1 MMKIGFDAKR
11 LYNNFTGLGN
21 YSRTLVNDLHTNYPE
36 DELFLYS
43 PKIRHTPETDFF
55 LQNPELHTHLHPE
68 AGGAYWRTFSIKK
81 DLKRDGIEL
90 YHGLSHEIPAGTQRT
105 SIKSVVTIHDI
116 IYKTYPDMFTAIDRL
131 IYDRKFRYS
140 CKHADK
146 IIAISECT
154 KNDIIRYF
162 GTPADKIEVIYQA
175 INPVFYK
182 MQDTEKARQ
191 TVAAYH
197 IPEDFLL
204 YVGSINSRK
213 NLLSVIKAYALL
225 PDDLQIPLVIIGKG
239 GQYKDEVLKYAAS
252 RQLISKLILI
262 DNLHDS
268 ETLQAFYQQAKLFV
282 FPSVYEGFGLPV
294 TEALLSKTPVIT
306 SNISS
311 LPEAGGP
318 APVYVP
324 PYDIEAIAES
334 IKHILCDTTART
346 RMIEEGFQYAHQKFD
361 PRTLCTHVHNLYK
374 QLL

>member
-1 MMKIGFDAKR
+1 MRIGFDAKR

-21 YSRTLVNDLHTNYPE
+21 YSRTLVNDLHTHYPGE
-36 DELFLYS
+36 ELHLYS
-43 PKIRHTPETDFF
+43 PKIRHSPETDFF
-55 LQNPELHTHLHPE
+55 LNQPDLHTHLHS
-68 AGGAYWRTFSIKK
+68 GFGSAYWRTFSIKK
-81 DLKRDGIEL
+81 DLKKDGIEL
-90 YHGLSHEIPAGTQRT
+90 YHGLSHEIPVGIQHTP
-105 SIKSVVTIHDI
+105 IKSVVTIHDI
-116 IYKTYPDMFTAIDRL
+116 IYKTYPDMFPAIDRL

-175 INPVFYK
+175 INPIFYR
-182 MQDTEKARQ
+182 MQDAEEARQ
-191 TVAAYH
+191 TVDSYR

-213 NLLSVIKAYALL
+213 NLLSVVKAYALL
-225 PDDLQIPLVIIGKG
+225 PSDLQIPLVIIGKG

-252 RQLISKLILI
+252 RQLMSKLILI

-268 ETLQAFYQQAKLFV
+268 KTLQAFYQRAKLFV

-294 TEALLSKTPVIT
+294 TEALLSKTPVLT
-306 SNISS
+306 SNQSS

-318 APVYVP
+318 APVYVS
-324 PYDIEAIAES
+324 PYDIEAIAEG
-334 IKHILCDTTART
+334 ITHTLCDTAARAK
-346 RMIEEGFQYAHQKFD
+346 MIEAGFEYARQKFD
-361 PRTLCTHVHNLYK
+361 PRTLITQVHDLYK

>member
-1 MMKIGFDAKR
+1 MRIGFDAKR

-21 YSRTLVNDLHTNYPE
+21 YSRTLVRDLHTNYPE
-36 DELFLYS
+36 DEICLYT
-43 PKIRHTPETDFF
+43 PKICHSPETDFF
-55 LQNPELHTHLHPE
+55 LHQTDLHTHLHS
-68 AGGAYWRTFSIKK
+68 GTGNAYWRTFSIKK
-81 DLKRDGIEL
+81 DLKKDRIEL
-90 YHGLSHEIPAGTQRT
+90 YHGLSHEIPVGIQRT
-105 SIKSVVTIHDI
+105 GIKSVVTIHDI
-116 IYKTYPDMFTAIDRL
+116 IYKTYPDMFTAVDRL

-154 KNDIIRYF
+154 KNDIIQYF

-175 INPVFYK
+175 INPIFYQ
-182 MQDTEKARQ
+182 MQSSEEARK
-191 TVAAYH
+191 TVASYH
-197 IPEDFLL
+197 IPDDFLL

-213 NLLSVIKAYALL
+213 NLLSIIKAYTLL
-225 PDDLQIPLVIIGKG
+225 PGDLQIPLVIIGKG

-268 ETLQAFYQQAKLFV
+268 KTLQAFYQQAKLFL

-306 SNISS
+306 SNTSS

-318 APVYVP
+318 APVYVS
-324 PYDIEAIAES
+324 PYDIEAITEG
-334 IKHILCDTTART
+334 IKQILCDTTARIQ
-346 RMIEEGFQYAHQKFD
+346 MIEEGFRFAHQKFD
-361 PRTLCTHVHNLYK
+361 PCTLCTQVHNLYK

>member
-1 MMKIGFDAKR
+1 MKIGFDAKR

-21 YSRTLVNDLHTNYPE
+21 YSRTLVNDLHTNFPE
-36 DELFLYS
+36 DDIYLYS
-43 PKIRHTPETDFF
+43 PKVRHSPETDFF
-55 LQNPELHTHLHPE
+55 LQKPELHTHLHPRF
-68 AGGAYWRTFSIKK
+68 GGAYWRTFSIKK
-81 DLKRDGIEL
+81 DLKRHGIGL
-90 YHGLSHEIPAGTQRT
+90 YHGLSHEIPVGIQHTP
-105 SIKSVVTIHDI
+105 IKSVVTIHDI
-116 IYKTYPDMFTAIDRL
+116 IYKTYPDMFTAVDRL

-140 CKHADK
+140 CKYADK

-175 INPVFYK
+175 INPVFYR
-182 MQDTEKARQ
+182 MQDQGKARQ
-191 TVAAYH
+191 TVASFR
-197 IPEDFLL
+197 IPDDYLL

-213 NLLSVIKAYALL
+213 NLLSVVKAYTLL

-252 RQLISKLILI
+252 HGLMPKLILI

-268 ETLQAFYQQAKLFV
+268 ETLQAFYQCAKLFI

-306 SNISS
+306 SNVSS
-311 LPEAGGP
+311 LPEAGGS
-318 APVYVP
+318 APVYVE
-324 PYDIEAIAES
+324 PYDVEAIAEG
-334 IKHILCDTTART
+334 IRHILCDTEACT
-346 RMIEEGFQYAHQKFD
+346 RMTEEGFRYAHRKFD
-361 PRTLCTHVHNLYK
+361 PRTLCTQVHDLYK